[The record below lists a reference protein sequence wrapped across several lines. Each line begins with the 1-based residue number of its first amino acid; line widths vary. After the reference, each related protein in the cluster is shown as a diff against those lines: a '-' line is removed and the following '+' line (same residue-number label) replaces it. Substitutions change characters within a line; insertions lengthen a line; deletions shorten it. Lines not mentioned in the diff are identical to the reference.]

1 MGKRKMRKR
10 HTLKNEL
17 TVFMLLE
24 SVVTLMR
31 SHSSLLCLFLIF
43 FQKYAGRYRICA

>member
-24 SVVTLMR
+24 SVVTLMLVAIAVCYVFY
-31 SHSSLLCLFLIF
+31 SF
-43 FQKYAGRYRICA
+43 FFKNSEEDI